1 MEIEDETVGEGE
13 IMRRWAREGRPRVG
27 EKGIK

>member
-1 MEIEDETVGEGE
+1 MEIEDERVGEGE

-27 EKGIK
+27 EKGRK